1 VKKGVCFLQVLSINS
16 LSNLG
21 IQEEVFLGVKMMF
34 FDVFWMNYGKWDAVF
49 GCFLRCFLGK
59 KA

>member
-21 IQEEVFLGVKMMF
+21 IQEVVFFGVKMMF
-34 FDVFWMNYGKWDAVF
+34 FGVFLDELWKMGCCFWVF
-49 GCFLRCFLGK
+49 FEVFFG
-59 KA
+59 